1 MKQEDIPVIQLKPGK
16 ESSLRRS
23 HPWVFSG
30 AIASVNQMPQPGQWV
45 KVVDAQGRFLG
56 AGHYH
61 EGSIAVRILT
71 FKDVEIDAHF
81 WIDRLTRSWNSRKAL
96 HLNEEGKNT
105 IFRWVHGEGDGLP
118 GLILDVYDQT
128 VVIQPHTLGMY
139 NEAAIIA
146 EAIGKVAPQIQTIYL
161 KPSEKQME
169 AQAQYLKGSPSNAI
183 AFEHGLKYNID
194 WERGQKTGF
203 FIDQRENRRLLGE
216 LSKDKKVLN
225 TFCYSGGFSL
235 TALQGGAAHVD
246 SLDSS
251 QHALDLTLQN
261 VTLNGFDETKHAVIK
276 ADAVEYIKTVGSDYD
291 IIVLDPPAF
300 AKHLSAKHKA
310 VQGYRKINEA
320 AIRKIKSGGLI
331 FTFSCSQAVDKDTFK
346 GAIVAAAID
355 AGRQVKIIHQLH
367 QPADH
372 PISLFHPEGE
382 YLKGL
387 VLEVI

>member
-1 MKQEDIPVIQLKPGK
+1 M
-16 ESSLRRS
+16 
-23 HPWVFSG
+23 
-30 AIASVNQMPQPGQWV
+30 
-45 KVVDAQGRFLG
+45 
-56 AGHYH
+56 
-61 EGSIAVRILT
+61 
-71 FKDVEIDAHF
+71 
-81 WIDRLTRSWNSRKAL
+81 
-96 HLNEEGKNT
+96 
-105 IFRWVHGEGDGLP
+105 
-118 GLILDVYDQT
+118 DVYDST

-139 NEAAIIA
+139 NEAEMIAKAI
-146 EAIGKVAPQIQTIYL
+146 EVVAPELDTIYL
-161 KPSEKQME
+161 KPSEKQLE
-169 AQAQYLKGSPSNAI
+169 AQAQYLKGSKNEAI
-183 AFEHGLKYNID
+183 ALEHGLKYNID
-194 WERGQKTGF
+194 WEKGQKTGF

-216 LSKDKKVLN
+216 MSMNKKVLN

-261 VTLNGFDETKHAVIK
+261 VTLNGFDEKKHAVIK

-320 AIRKIKSGGLI
+320 AIKKIKSGGLI
-331 FTFSCSQAVDKDTFK
+331 FTFSCSQAVDKETFK

-355 AGRQVKIIHQLH
+355 AGRRVKILHQLH

>member
-1 MKQEDIPVIQLKPGK
+1 MKQENIPVIQLKPGK

-30 AIASVNQMPQPGQWV
+30 AIASVNQMPQPGEWV

-71 FKDVEIDAHF
+71 FKDVEIDLNF
-81 WIDRLTRSWNSRKAL
+81 WINQLTIAWQSRMSL
-96 HLNEEGKNT
+96 HLNQKEKNT
-105 IFRWVHGEGDGLP
+105 IFRWIHGEGDGWP
-118 GLILDVYDQT
+118 GLIMDVYDST

-139 NEAAIIA
+139 NEAEMIAKAI
-146 EAIGKVAPQIQTIYL
+146 EVVAPELDTIYL
-161 KPSEKQME
+161 KPSEKQLE
-169 AQAQYLKGSPSNAI
+169 AQAQYLKGSKNEAI
-183 AFEHGLKYNID
+183 ALEHGLKYNID
-194 WERGQKTGF
+194 WEKGQKTGF

-216 LSKDKKVLN
+216 MSMNKKVLN

-261 VTLNGFDETKHAVIK
+261 VTLNGFDEKKHAVIK

-320 AIRKIKSGGLI
+320 AIKKIKSGGLI
-331 FTFSCSQAVDKDTFK
+331 FTFSCSQAVDKETFK

-355 AGRQVKIIHQLH
+355 AGRRVKILHQLH